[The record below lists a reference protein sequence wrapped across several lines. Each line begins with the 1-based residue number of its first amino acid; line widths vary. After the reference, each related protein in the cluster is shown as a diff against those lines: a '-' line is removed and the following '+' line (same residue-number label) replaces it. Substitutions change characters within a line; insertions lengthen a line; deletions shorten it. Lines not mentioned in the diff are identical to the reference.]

1 MFHLGTARYGDVVC
15 DSNTSL
21 ALFEDL
27 IHLFLEDVLGTDQAK
42 GKLQEMVSSERA
54 VEGCKQAGVLVE
66 YNWPVSMVG
75 IWFSEEAGVC
85 KLMSNFLHG
94 GCLVVIMADSLIE
107 AMGIQAQT

>member
-1 MFHLGTARYGDVVC
+1 MFCLSADMYGDVVC

-42 GKLQEMVSSERA
+42 GKSQEMVSSKRA

-66 YNWPVSMVG
+66 Y
-75 IWFSEEAGVC
+75 
-85 KLMSNFLHG
+85 
-94 GCLVVIMADSLIE
+94 D
-107 AMGIQAQT
+107 